1 MKYQLALHLFISY
14 KINAIWKLIIS
25 QEIQA
30 VSVMKILHGEKLMSQ
45 AVTVD
50 QFMELRY
57 DVHYTLVAMKY
68 FDVIVQMS
76 DTISL
81 LHIG

>member
-25 QEIQA
+25 QEMQA

-45 AVTVD
+45 TVTVD
-50 QFMELRY
+50 
-57 DVHYTLVAMKY
+57 H
-68 FDVIVQMS
+68 S
-76 DTISL
+76 WS
-81 LHIG
+81 